1 MLVGTKVLNLTN
13 KVDAELFNPIQLKE
27 MAEQLGLTRY
37 DIPCISVTNG
47 DWNTQGHRV
56 TSASVQSGYVIVHFD
71 AAITGPYRINWILGF
86 GQ

>member
-1 MLVGTKVLNLTN
+1 MVGTKVINLRN
-13 KVDAELFNPIQLKE
+13 AVDAELFNPVQLSD
-27 MAEQLGLTRY
+27 MAKQLGLARS

-56 TSASVQSGYVIVHFD
+56 TAASFQSGYIIVHFD

-86 GQ
+86 AQ